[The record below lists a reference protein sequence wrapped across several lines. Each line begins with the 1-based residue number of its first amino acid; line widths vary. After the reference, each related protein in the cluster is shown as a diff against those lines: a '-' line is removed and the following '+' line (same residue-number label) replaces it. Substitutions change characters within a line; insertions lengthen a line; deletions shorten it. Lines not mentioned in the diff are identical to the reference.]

1 MAFLSEWVS
10 AIWHVVTKGIFW
22 FLRLLWDFVLIIIRF
37 PEWFLAKVL
46 GWVVMHWFLTA
57 LIILG
62 IYFLIR
68 WFLSSKVLFKGI

>member
-1 MAFLSEWVS
+1 MIFEWLNT
-10 AIWHVVTKGIFW
+10 IWHTITKGIFW

-37 PEWFLAKVL
+37 PEWFFAKVIA
-46 GWVVMHWFLTA
+46 WIVMHWFLTA

-62 IYFLIR
+62 IYLFIR